1 MDKLRVTLKEIEKK
15 RIQMMKREKNAVEEN
30 RRNYSTHNNNKKLIS
45 ILTSIIENSI
55 HLSHLFLVEALHSL
69 RVYSVRGTWILTEK
83 R

>member
-1 MDKLRVTLKEIEKK
+1 MDKLRVTLKGIEKK
-15 RIQMMKREKNAVEEN
+15 RIYMKRIDGIIYNE
-30 RRNYSTHNNNKKLIS
+30 KKLLS